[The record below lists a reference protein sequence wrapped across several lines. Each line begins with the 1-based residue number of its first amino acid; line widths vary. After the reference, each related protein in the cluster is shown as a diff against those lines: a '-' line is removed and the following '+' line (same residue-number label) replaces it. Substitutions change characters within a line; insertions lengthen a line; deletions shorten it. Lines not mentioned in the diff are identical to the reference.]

1 MADAYRAIAKC
12 RVCGSA
18 HLQSLFSL
26 GPQTLT
32 GVFPKPEQP
41 DPIAVP
47 LDLLLCGECK
57 FLQLKYTVE
66 PGLMYAEYWYR
77 SGINQTMRDHLAGI
91 TADVRRMVP
100 LKSGD
105 TVIDIGCND
114 GTLLATYDLPGLQ
127 RIGVDPSNAILSI
140 ADPSVTKVN
149 TYFSAT
155 AVRDALAGA
164 KAKVITAISMF
175 YDLDDPHSFIESIK
189 ACLAPDGVW
198 VVEMN
203 YTGNMILDIGYDM
216 MSHEHVAYYTLR
228 TFERLLHMHGLYL
241 NDASFNSIN
250 GGSVRLFCGFDNR
263 STPAVAE
270 IRDREAS
277 VGLEE
282 VATYAECARRI
293 EEFRH
298 KLTSLVRGIRK
309 AGKTVAVYGASTRGN
324 TFLQHCRFTSD
335 DLFAAAD
342 RNPDKWGLVT
352 PGTRIPIRS
361 EAEVRA
367 AKPDYM
373 LILPYGFLPE
383 FLKREEGYMQ
393 AGGKLI
399 VPLPEMCVYSWKDGR
414 LAKELV

>member
-1 MADAYRAIAKC
+1 MTDAYRAIAKC
-12 RVCGSA
+12 RVCGSQ
-18 HLQSLFSL
+18 HLQPLFSL

-32 GVFPKPEQP
+32 GVFPRPDQP

-57 FLQLKYTVE
+57 FLQLKYTVN
-66 PGLMYAEYWYR
+66 PSLMYKEYWYR

-91 TADVRRMVP
+91 TAEITQHLP
-100 LKSGD
+100 LRSGD

-114 GTLLATYDLPGLQ
+114 GTLLASYDVNGLN
-127 RIGVDPSNAILSI
+127 RIGVDPSNAIQSI
-140 ADPSVTKVN
+140 ADPSILKIN
-149 TYFSAT
+149 TYFSAE
-155 AVRDALAGA
+155 ALRGALNGA

-175 YDLDDPHSFIESIK
+175 YDLDDPHSFVESVK
-189 ACLAPDGVW
+189 SCLDHDGIW

-250 GGSVRLFCGFDNR
+250 GGSVRLFCGFHDR
-263 STPAVAE
+263 STSAVAE
-270 IRDREAS
+270 IREREAK
-277 VGLEE
+277 VGLEDI
-282 VATYAECARRI
+282 ATYEECARRI
-293 EEFRH
+293 EVFRQ
-298 KLTSLVRGIRK
+298 KLTGLVRGIRK
-309 AGKTVAVYGASTRGN
+309 EGKTVAVYGASTRGN
-324 TFLQHCRFTSD
+324 TFLQHCRFTAD

-342 RNPDKWGLVT
+342 RNPEKWGLET

-361 EAEVRA
+361 EEDVRA
-367 AKPDYM
+367 VKPDYM
-373 LILPYGFLPE
+373 LVLPYGFLKE
-383 FLKREEGYMQ
+383 FLTREESYMK

-399 VPLPEMCVYSWKDGR
+399 VPLPEMCVYSWRNGE
-414 LAKELV
+414 LAKDLV